1 MITLDRPTLT
11 ACALEDLT
19 ASALV
24 VGVGTGPDGPV
35 LLTDALPAEAATALE
50 ASFELLGVRGAE
62 DEIHRLPGLGGVPV
76 PLLVLAGVGGLDDDG
91 EAADESLRRAAG
103 AADYDAVV
111 DGSVSRLRPVVLAA
125 GTSIFGMLP
134 LLPDA
139 FFASMA
145 VTIMG
150 GLAFASVLTLLAV
163 PVLYAILF
171 RIRRPNAAS
180 AREIPSGATT

>member
-11 ACALEDLT
+11 ARALEDLT

-62 DEIHRLPGLGGVPV
+62 DEVHRLPGLGGVPV

-91 EAADESLRRAAG
+91 EAADESLRRAAASFDDVRYLRHP
-103 AADYDAVV
+103 AAEDDYRHLAATDE
-111 DGSVSRLRPVVLAA
+111 RLRAHRPE
-125 GTSIFGMLP
+125 
-134 LLPDA
+134 
-139 FFASMA
+139 
-145 VTIMG
+145 
-150 GLAFASVLTLLAV
+150 AV
-163 PVLYAILF
+163 PA
-171 RIRRPNAAS
+171 
-180 AREIPSGATT
+180 